1 MCIAIPM
8 QVIACDEA
16 EALCEGRGQRL
27 RLNMLL
33 TGPQPPGTWV
43 MAFLGAA
50 REVITPQQAQEANQ
64 ALDAL
69 DAALRGDTANLDAFF
84 PDLANR
90 EPWLP
95 DHLREEV
102 QK

>member
-8 QVIACDEA
+8 QVISCNDV
-16 EALCEGRGQRL
+16 EALCEGRGERQ

-33 TGPQPPGTWV
+33 TGPQPAGTWV

-50 REVITPQQAQEANQ
+50 REVITPEQAREVNQ

-69 DAALRGDTANLDAFF
+69 DAALRGDTADLDAYF
-84 PDLANR
+84 PDLADR

-95 DHLREEV
+95 DHLRKELR
-102 QK
+102 K